1 MQRTE
6 AERQF
11 YLSMAGIRMW
21 YARDGLP
28 GAAPSPEYLFPD
40 EDRDDPSPVAVE
52 PAPSSARSAPS
63 RGGPPPAWSGLKAL
77 VTGDDKARKVDRA
90 AEDPGKGQATEPEPE
105 PEPEQQASAPASVE
119 SSSAFPVP
127 AKLDLGI
134 WAGRQVLLVSAVT
147 EEASSRLQ
155 DTLATNILRALRDN
169 VQSRAAFHWP
179 VFANAEAV
187 SDADSFADCLGRLGK
202 QYSGLRTVFLG
213 FDEQQGDEAVRQAFS
228 EPGPS
233 FPHSLAGLATSPERK
248 RELWALLKPL
258 AGRS

>member
-40 EDRDDPSPVAVE
+40 EDRDDPSSVAVE
-52 PAPSSARSAPS
+52 PAPPPTRSAPS
-63 RGGPPPAWSGLKAL
+63 RSGPPPAWSGLKAM
-77 VTGDDKARKVDRA
+77 VTGGDKARKLDKA
-90 AEDPGKGQATEPEPE
+90 AKEPAKGQVL
-105 PEPEQQASAPASVE
+105 EPEQQTPAATSVE
-119 SSSAFPVP
+119 PSTAFPIP
-127 AKLDLGI
+127 AKLDLGV

-147 EEASSRLQ
+147 EEASARLQ
-155 DTLATNILRALRDN
+155 DTLATNILRALGDDL
-169 VQSRAAFHWP
+169 QGRAEFHWP
-179 VFANAEAV
+179 VFANGEVV

-213 FDEQQGDEAVRQAFS
+213 FNEQQGDGAVRQAFS
-228 EPGPS
+228 ESGPS

-258 AGRS
+258 ASRS